1 MTLWQRY
8 LRPTSIQEAVEALD
22 QAHPHGR
29 PIAGGT
35 DLLIDLQQGRDTPP
49 HTMVDIS
56 GISALAQVEQH
67 DGYIFIGAG
76 VTHRRIVHDPML
88 KDHASALVKACGL
101 IGGPQ
106 VRNVAT
112 LGGNVAHALPAG
124 DGTIA
129 LLALGAE
136 AELTDREGRR
146 WLPMGSLFSGPG
158 QTTFDRS
165 RQLLTRLRFRQ
176 RGPNEGSAFD
186 RVMRPQGI
194 AIAILNLSVWLQ
206 LNDRGQVA
214 AARFALGPSGPTPR
228 LSSAAEQAV
237 LGQSRSDQVLKQIRQ
252 GLLADARLRTSRHR
266 ATQSYREHLVGV
278 LVERA
283 VPEAWEQAE
292 AAAAAPGSIPPPQE
306 RQEPHVHG

>member
-1 MTLWQRY
+1 M
-8 LRPTSIQEAVEALD
+8 LD
-22 QAHPHGR
+22 QAHPNGR

-56 GISALAQVEQH
+56 AIPELAQIEQ
-67 DGYIFIGAG
+67 DEGYIFIGAG
-76 VTHRRIVHDPML
+76 VTHRKIVHDPML
-88 KDHASALVKACGL
+88 NDHGPALVKACGL

-146 WLPMGSLFSGPG
+146 WVLLESLFSGPG

-165 RQLLTRLRFRQ
+165 RQLLTRFRFRQ
-176 RGPNEGSAFD
+176 RGPREGSAFD

-206 LNDRGQVA
+206 LDDRGQVA
-214 AARFALGPSGPTPR
+214 AARLALGPSGPTPR
-228 LSSAAEQAV
+228 LSPSAEQAL
-237 LGQSRSDQVLKQIRQ
+237 LGQSRNDHDFERVRD

-266 ATQSYREHLVGV
+266 ATKSYRKHLVGV

-283 VPEAWEQAE
+283 VPRAWDRAE
-292 AAAAAPGSIPPPQE
+292 AAPAETGGTPEPNG
-306 RQEPHVHG
+306 RQEPHAHG